1 MQDRKKKMT
10 KTILKIYFPHKES
23 VDTLLPIEVDIV
35 NSNSFDKSV
44 SNLKENFIMFVAKI
58 FEQNPEL
65 EIETDIEK
73 CKFEKIIIE
82 ELDINAF

>member
-1 MQDRKKKMT
+1 MT
-10 KTILKIYFPHKES
+10 KTILKIYFPYKE
-23 VDTLLPIEVDIV
+23 DNNILLPIEVDIV
-35 NSNSFDKSV
+35 NSNDFNKSV
-44 SNLKENFIMFVAKI
+44 SNLKDNFIMFIANI

-82 ELDINAF
+82 ELNINDF